1 MSSPYPHSNQFD
13 VAEELPSDE
22 VMGLLKDINEGIKFF
37 ESQTTNRTE
46 GFPVDRQSFKVNWK
60 KQMHRHSELAR
71 AKKK

>member
-13 VAEELPSDE
+13 VAEEPPSDE
-22 VMGLLKDINEGIKFF
+22 VMGLIKDMNKGFHFF
-37 ESQTTNRTE
+37 ESQTTNRAE
-46 GFPVDRQSFKVNWK
+46 GFPVKRPSLRVDWG